1 MRGSEFADLKAFVAI
16 AERGSFSG
24 AAKTLAIS
32 PSALS
37 QRMREFE
44 ARLGVRLLNRTT
56 RSVAVTEQGQALLDK
71 IVPLFGAFDQAM
83 AEVTAPEVEVAG
95 LLRINL
101 SRVAALYLLAPHLRA
116 FHLAYPAVTLDIT
129 VDDRFSDIVAGRYDA
144 GIRLGDAL
152 EKDMVAVRLGSQRES
167 MVVASPDLLAR
178 LGEPASPRDLHRFPC
193 IRFRWPGAMN
203 IYRWEFEREGE
214 VVETD
219 VSGPLI
225 ANDTAMMLTAAEQGL
240 GVAYLLDI
248 EAAAHVKAGRLVRLL
263 PDWTPPFAGFYL
275 YHPNARQ
282 MPKQLRAL
290 IDFLGGRLKS

>member
-1 MRGSEFADLKAFVAI
+1 MRGSEFADLKAFVTI

-37 QRMREFE
+37 QRMRELE
-44 ARLGVRLLNRTT
+44 ARVGVRLLNRTT

-71 IVPLFGAFDQAM
+71 IIPLFGAFDQAM
-83 AEVTAPEVEVAG
+83 AELTAPEVEVAG
-95 LLRINL
+95 LLRLNL

-116 FHLAYPAVTLDIT
+116 FHHAYPAVTLDIT
-129 VDDRFSDIVAGRYDA
+129 IDDRLSDIVAGRYDA
-144 GIRLGDAL
+144 GIRLGEAL

-178 LGEPASPRDLHRFPC
+178 LGEPESPRDLHRFPC

-203 IYRWEFEREGE
+203 IYRWEFEREGQVIE
-214 VVETD
+214 AD
-219 VSGPLI
+219 VGGPLI

-240 GVAYLLDI
+240 GLAHLLDI
-248 EAAAHVKAGRLVRLL
+248 EAAAHVKSGRLVRLL
-263 PDWTPPFAGFYL
+263 SDWTPPFAGFYL
-275 YHPNARQ
+275 YHPNTRQ

-290 IDFLGGRLKS
+290 IDFLGGRLKR